1 MQVFRILGDLA
12 LRNVVS
18 EHGGGGLGMDQVISV
33 VFSSLK
39 DSMILSKRVTLH
51 WFALAQPWTCI
62 ILECLQ
68 CKLRSTKF
76 FSLSGFKQVE
86 CC

>member
-51 WFALAQPWTCI
+51 WFTLAQP
-62 ILECLQ
+62 
-68 CKLRSTKF
+68 
-76 FSLSGFKQVE
+76 
-86 CC
+86 